1 MYYFIGTR
9 CRNTL
14 QGLNYWKTPLDSMKK
29 NQKNSRSGSS
39 ATVTNSMAAVDRAAS
54 MGIWRQN
61 IIARFIVLKCQIV
74 VLIVAC
80 ILVLV
85 VQNKR
90 RVI

>member
-1 MYYFIGTR
+1 MYYFIGIR
-9 CRNTL
+9 CRDTL
-14 QGLNYWKTPLDSMKK
+14 QGLNYWKTPLDIMKK
-29 NQKNSRSGSS
+29 TNNSRSGSS